1 MALPDRRVD
10 VGFTGLA
17 QQNRLTVLVRLILL
31 IPQIIVLALLAIA
44 LFFVAIIGWFAA
56 LITGRLPEW
65 AYTFMSGLIRWG
77 VRVQAYY
84 FLLTDRYP
92 PFSFDDADYTV
103 RIVFPPPGELN
114 RLAVLFR
121 FFLAIPAAVFQ
132 QIVYYGLTLPLL
144 LVVWVIVLV
153 SGQMPQPLYTAYS
166 ALLRYQDA
174 SRQLFLDADVG
185 IPVGDAGRRAG
196 GRAPA
201 GVAAVAAAAHAPGA
215 APDADCGVA
224 DPASRSAARVR
235 DRGTPRLATAHAAP
249 VRVGAHRARR
259 RRRRRRRVG
268 GQPLGDLDRGRHRP
282 ELDDLRHR
290 LGLDRLLVRERPA
303 QVITSPS

>member
-1 MALPDRRVD
+1 MDAAMALPNRRVD

-31 IPQIIVLALLAIA
+31 IPQIIVLALLAIV
-44 LFFVAIIGWFAA
+44 LFFVAIIGWFGA

-65 AYTFMSGLIRWG
+65 AFTFMSGLIRWG

-92 PFSFDDADYTV
+92 PFSFDDADYAV
-103 RIVFPPPGELN
+103 RIVFPAPGELN

-166 ALLRYQDA
+166 ALLRYQTRHG
-174 SRQLFLDADVG
+174 SYFLMLTSEYPWGMLGDV
-185 IPVGDAGRRAG
+185 
-196 GRAPA
+196 PA
-201 GVAAVAAAAHAPGA
+201 GALPPGA
-215 APDADCGVA
+215 LPSQPPPMPQAPPPPMRPGADSWSA
-224 DPASRSAARVR
+224 TRERDAAR
-235 DRGTPRLATAHAAP
+235 LSAAHAAP
-249 VRVGAHRARR
+249 VRLGAHRARPR
-259 RRRRRRRVG
+259 LRVG
-268 GQPLGDLDRGRHRP
+268 GQQVGNLDRGRHRP

-290 LGLDRLLVRERPA
+290 LGLHRLLVRERAA
-303 QVITSPS
+303 QVIASPS